1 MRIFYDEA
9 AGGEAG
15 TAGGEAGTGS
25 GEAGAAGTGIP
36 GTGEVKLPEGAF
48 MTNNFR
54 EALPEDLRGHASLAK
69 VADLEGM
76 ARSLVNAQAMIGK
89 DPSRLVE
96 IPTDDKPEELRA
108 VLTKL
113 GAPADAS
120 GYTLTP
126 TEGAPEWLGVDQ
138 EMSKGFLE
146 HAAKEGFLPSQ
157 TQGTYAW
164 FTGVMANAAKT
175 AETKSLAE
183 ADTNIRQLEAEF
195 GGAFDQ
201 KIAVA
206 NHGIDKVGGEELRK
220 VLNDAGL
227 GANPVVLKAFL
238 KVGGLVAEDN
248 AGDGGTG
255 GTFGNRLSPDE
266 ARSKGK
272 ALLEQASKTGVDQ
285 MERRRLNEEAQVFFQ
300 MAAPGNVPS
309 TL

>member
-1 MRIFYDEA
+1 MRIFYDEP
-9 AGGEAG
+9 
-15 TAGGEAGTGS
+15 GTGDP
-25 GEAGAAGTGIP
+25 GTGTP

-48 MTNNFR
+48 MANNFR
-54 EALPEDLRGHASLAK
+54 EALPEDIRSHAALAK
-69 VADLEGM
+69 IENLESLG
-76 ARSLVNAQAMIGK
+76 RSFVNAQQMIGK

-146 HAAKEGFLPSQ
+146 PAAKEGILPSQ
-157 TQGTYAW
+157 AQGTYAW
-164 FTGVMANAAKT
+164 FTGVMADAAKT

-201 KIAVA
+201 KIAIA
-206 NHGIDKVGGEELRK
+206 NHAIDKFGGEELRK

-227 GANPVVLKAFL
+227 GANPVVLKAFIGAGAL
-238 KVGGLVAEDN
+238 LTEDN
-248 AGDGGTG
+248 AGDGGG
-255 GTFGNRLSPDE
+255 SSSFGNRLSPDE

-272 ALLEQASKTGVDQ
+272 VLLEQASRSKD
-285 MERRRLNEEAQVFFQ
+285 MAERRRLNEEAQVFFA
-300 MAAPGNVPS
+300 MAAPGSVPS

>member
-1 MRIFYDEA
+1 MRIFYDEP
-9 AGGEAG
+9 
-15 TAGGEAGTGS
+15 GTG
-25 GEAGAAGTGIP
+25 EPGTGEPGTGTPGTGEPGTGTP
-36 GTGEVKLPEGAF
+36 GTGEVKLPDGAF
-48 MTNNFR
+48 MAKDFR
-54 EALPEDLRGHASLAK
+54 SALPEDIRGHAALEK
-69 VADLEGM
+69 IADIEGLG
-76 ARSLVNAQAMIGK
+76 RSFINAQQMIGK
-89 DPSRLVE
+89 DPSRVVE
-96 IPTDDKPEELRA
+96 LPTEDKPEELK
-108 VLTKL
+108 VLMTKL

-120 GYTLTP
+120 GYTLTAA
-126 TEGAPEWLGVDQ
+126 EGLPAHLGPDQ
-138 EMSKGFLE
+138 ELSKGFLAF
-146 HAAKEGFLPSQ
+146 AAKEGMLPVHVQ
-157 TQGTYAW
+157 NTYAW
-164 FTGVMANAAKT
+164 MTGVLAEAEKT

-183 ADTNIRQLEAEF
+183 ADTNIRSLEAEF
-195 GGAFDQ
+195 GPAFDQ

-272 ALLEQASKTGVDQ
+272 ALLEQANRSPD
-285 MERRRLNEEAQVFFQ
+285 MAERRRLNDEAQDFFA
-300 MAAPGNVPS
+300 MASPGNVPS

>member
-1 MRIFYDEA
+1 
-9 AGGEAG
+9 
-15 TAGGEAGTGS
+15 
-25 GEAGAAGTGIP
+25 
-36 GTGEVKLPEGAF
+36 
-48 MTNNFR
+48 
-54 EALPEDLRGHASLAK
+54 
-69 VADLEGM
+69 
-76 ARSLVNAQAMIGK
+76 MIGK
-89 DPSRLVE
+89 DPSRVVE
-96 IPTDDKPEELRA
+96 LPTEDKPEEFKALM
-108 VLTKL
+108 TKL
-113 GAPADAS
+113 GAPGDAS

-126 TEGAPEWLGVDQ
+126 TEGVPEWLGPDQ
-138 EMSKGFLE
+138 DMAKGYLAF
-146 HAAKEGFLPSQ
+146 AAGEGMLPVHVQKS
-157 TQGTYAW
+157 YAW
-164 FTGVMANAAKT
+164 FTQTMTDAAKT

-183 ADTNIRQLEAEF
+183 ADTNIRSLEAEF
-195 GGAFDQ
+195 GPAFDQ
-201 KIAVA
+201 KIAIA

-227 GANPVVLKAFL
+227 GANPVVLKSFL

>member
-15 TAGGEAGTGS
+15 GGEAGGEAGGGTG
-25 GEAGAAGTGIP
+25 GEAGGTV
-36 GTGEVKLPEGAF
+36 EVKLPEGAF
-48 MTNNFR
+48 MADNFR
-54 EALPEDLRGHASLAK
+54 EALPEDIRSHASLAK
-69 VADLEGM
+69 IENLESLG
-76 ARSLVNAQAMIGK
+76 RSFVNAQQMIGK

-96 IPTDDKPEELRA
+96 IPTDDKPEEMRA

-126 TEGAPEWLGVDQ
+126 TDGAPEWLGVDQ

-146 HAAKEGFLPSQ
+146 HAAKEGLLPSQ
-157 TQGTYAW
+157 TQNTYKW
-164 FTGVMANAAKT
+164 FTEIMAGAAKT

-201 KIAVA
+201 KIAIA
-206 NHGIDKVGGEELRK
+206 NHAIDKLGGEDLRN
-220 VLNDAGL
+220 VLNDASL
-227 GANPVVLKAFL
+227 GANPVVLKAFIGAGAL
-238 KVGGLVAEDN
+238 MAEDS
-248 AGDGGTG
+248 AGDGGG
-255 GTFGNRLSPDE
+255 GGDFGSRLSPDE

-272 ALLEQASKTGVDQ
+272 ALLEQASKSGVDQ